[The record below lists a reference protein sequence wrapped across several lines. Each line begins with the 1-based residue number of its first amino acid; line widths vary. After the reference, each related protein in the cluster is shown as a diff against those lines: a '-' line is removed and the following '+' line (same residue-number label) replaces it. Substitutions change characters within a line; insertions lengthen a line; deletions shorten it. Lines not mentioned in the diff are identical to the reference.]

1 MRAEHEGYFTAMM
14 QVVFDDVPDNPL
26 ARQSVLSIMGTGA
39 FEDKLQVGGWE
50 AERVV
55 AG

>member
-26 ARQSVLSIMGTGA
+26 ARQSVISIMGTGA
-39 FEDKLQVGGWE
+39 FDILHDE
-50 AERVV
+50 AMFVHMYYL
-55 AG
+55 